1 METST
6 IIRGVLKTSLFSRFP
21 SNKMP
26 YKEGRIYGYQR
37 FASMTNGLPGTRDNK
52 WPQKDND
59 ANTSLFVISNRCTGL
74 DRP

>member
-1 METST
+1 MAAST
-6 IIRGVLKTSLFSRFP
+6 IIRGVLKTSLFNHIP

-26 YKEGRIYGYQR
+26 YTEGRICGYQR

-59 ANTSLFVISNRCTGL
+59 ASNSLFYY
-74 DRP
+74 